1 MKNVEFQRRHFN
13 WFVGLMAQMDLTRV
27 QTDWMIQRLSETN
40 ANFNEERFRAALS
53 NELNMRGI

>member
-13 WFVGLMAQMDLTRV
+13 WFVGLMAEMDLTRV

>member
-1 MKNVEFQRRHFN
+1 M
-13 WFVGLMAQMDLTRV
+13 VGLMAEMDLTKV